1 MTTVAIIPALN
12 EEAAIGAVIRG
23 LGGAVDRV
31 LVVDNGSTDGTR
43 EAALAAGA
51 EVVRQTERGYG
62 AAMLAGVAAA
72 PDAGVYVFL
81 DGDGSD
87 QGERTGDLIAR
98 LAQADLVLGV
108 RSGDVEA
115 GSMFWHQRLGNLF
128 MSWLIRRLSGQ
139 AIHDLPS
146 FKVIRGDALRTLNLQ
161 DRRHGW
167 TAEML
172 TRAACRGLR
181 IVEMETGYRRRIG
194 VSKVSGSLKG
204 SALAAYRMNAAIVRV
219 WVEERRRPRRSAMLE
234 GQSLP

>member
-23 LGGAVDRV
+23 LGCAVDRV
-31 LVVDNGSTDGTR
+31 IVVDNGSTDSTR
-43 EAALAAGA
+43 DVALAAGA
-51 EVVRQTERGYG
+51 DVVRQTERGYG
-62 AAMLAGVAAA
+62 AAMLAGVGAA
-72 PDAGVYVFL
+72 PDADVYVFL

-87 QGERTGDLIAR
+87 PGERAGDLIAR
-98 LAQADLVLGV
+98 LDQADVVLGV

-115 GSMFWHQRLGNLF
+115 GSMFLHQRLGNLF
-128 MSWLIRRLSGQ
+128 MSWLIRRLTGQ

-146 FKVIRGDALRTLNLQ
+146 FKVIRGDALRSLDLR

-167 TAEML
+167 TAEL
-172 TRAACRGLR
+172 ITRAACRGLL
-181 IVEMETGYRRRIG
+181 IAEVETGYRRRTG

-204 SALAAYRMNAAIVRV
+204 SALAAYRMNAAILRV
-219 WVEERRRPRRSAMLE
+219 WLEERRSPRSTRVAA